1 MTHRT
6 YAARPINC
14 PDTDFWESKCKRFC
28 MDYSVIED
36 FYNVLIGKG
45 RFDAD
50 QDHRKKVGDLLSRS
64 NSYKYAADPVAAVNQ
79 QLAYDKAVQAFV
91 VDCVKRNFIT
101 SATIESDI
109 IKMNEGFSAR
119 FKDYD
124 LDESENMKHTV
135 DGTNRYS
142 IPDFSTV
149 VGNGVSSAT
158 NFLSMVCKSDH
169 IDDIRLFSPSI
180 QKELQV
186 MQDIACNVKAALAYN
201 KGTSRKDTNT
211 KTDFAQ
217 QRSNKSLQE
226 AKFLARSEYA
236 YDTNTRLARLVAN
249 QSQVLVPQKKA
260 RKKFARFLLLD
271 CSGSMTYY
279 SRYNVAA
286 AILLDSIESVVANGD
301 TLHLAMFGDDF
312 FYKGVVTK
320 DNAHDILLEVCNR
333 RNYIKG
339 TDYGAVVQTAWDILQ
354 KSPDRQQLEIILLSD
369 GKIENFKPLTAQQE
383 GVVHFVDLSNGDSI
397 DSSIARMVREHEGT
411 VTVLNSRRL
420 VP

>member
-6 YAARPINC
+6 YAVRSLNIPTI
-14 PDTDFWESKCKRFC
+14 DFWESKCKRFC
-28 MDYSVIED
+28 MDYTVIED

-45 RFDAD
+45 RFRAD
-50 QDHRKKVGDLLSRS
+50 EDLRKEVGTMLAKSGSWRYD
-64 NSYKYAADPVAAVNQ
+64 SYPAETTKQ
-79 QLAYDKAVQAFV
+79 QLEYDAAVQAFV
-91 VDCVKRNFIT
+91 VDCVKRNFIS
-101 SATIESDI
+101 SATIEADI
-109 IKMNEGFSAR
+109 IKMNEGFSAG
-119 FKDYD
+119 FKNYEADD
-124 LDESENMKHTV
+124 SENIKHTV
-135 DGTNRYS
+135 DGASRYS
-142 IPDFSTV
+142 VPDFSTV
-149 VGNGVSSAT
+149 VGNGVSSAS
-158 NFLSMVCKSDH
+158 NFLSKVCKQDC
-169 IDDIRLFSPSI
+169 IDDIRLFSPQI
-180 QKELQV
+180 QKELQI

-201 KGTSRKDTNT
+201 NGTAKRDTNT
-211 KTDFAQ
+211 KTDFAL

-286 AILLDSIESVVANGD
+286 AILLDSIESVVAHGD

-320 DNAHDILLEVCNR
+320 DNAHEILLEVCNR
-333 RNYIKG
+333 RNYING
-339 TDYGAVVQTAWDILQ
+339 TDFGAVVQVAWDILQ

-369 GKIENFKPLTAQQE
+369 GKIDGFKPLTTKQE
-383 GVVHFVDLSNGDSI
+383 GVVHFVDLSNGDQI
-397 DSSIARMVREHEGT
+397 DPAIARMVREHNGT
-411 VTVLNSRRL
+411 VTALNSRRL